1 MSCSLLNCFL
11 ELDRLVDC
19 LYCWLWC
26 YGLFHCRLG
35 SSCYRLLWLIVHFRL
50 VVNLAGLSVECYD
63 CWLILLDRRRSLRFH
78 CFVLGRLHRKWH
90 PEWLIILKMIL
101 LIFFFNYFWKFFNL
115 QVFIVSSSL
124 ANVESESTTYR
135 LSMLSFNWLFT
146 PFGSRSIAH
155 DMYIKDKWTFF
166 SFLCVF
172 KIQKLKFNKT
182 LIYWL
187 KMDF

>member
-101 LIFFFNYFWKFFNL
+101 LIFFLIIFENFLIYMCLLF
-115 QVFIVSSSL
+115 L
-124 ANVESESTTYR
+124 ALLR
-135 LSMLSFNWLFT
+135 MLSPSRLHIVCQCFLLIDYLHLLDRDPSPTTCTLRISERFLAFCASIKFKNWNL
-146 PFGSRSIAH
+146 
-155 DMYIKDKWTFF
+155 IK
-166 SFLCVF
+166 L
-172 KIQKLKFNKT
+172 
-182 LIYWL
+182 
-187 KMDF
+187 